1 MIFLFRPSTHSK
13 YNMCSVLA
21 FFHYRENFN
30 LISFAPLLGYLMS
43 FFQIQKAKLRQKM
56 VFRVRK
62 EGLLLSVSSSSSI
75 LHGAGGGNEKVMRLF
90 LPPPPRTLLEKT
102 DEPELANKVKTIRGE
117 DAHARTH
124 TTHKKKKKTR
134 CARILLEDWLCQYPL
149 HFCRAIC
156 LLFDFLLHTRPVR
169 HKMEALLVI
178 ETCPLSGI
186 WPSSN
191 CSNNNGTG

>member
-75 LHGAGGGNEKVMRLF
+75 LQGAGGGNEKVMRLF
-90 LPPPPRTLLEKT
+90 LPPPPCALLEKT

-124 TTHKKKKKTR
+124 TTHKKKKNEMCSYTPGR
-134 CARILLEDWLCQYPL
+134 LIVSISTSFLPSNMSPVWFPPSHSAREAQDGGSAGDWN
-149 HFCRAIC
+149 
-156 LLFDFLLHTRPVR
+156 
-169 HKMEALLVI
+169 
-178 ETCPLSGI
+178 LSTFGNLTLI
-186 WPSSN
+186 
-191 CSNNNGTG
+191 